1 MLYATEMLEQTNEQT
16 IDFYVKNY
24 PEVEVVSCD
33 ECKAD
38 LFLYFLDPQMA
49 SSFKQNHH
57 RGMQRVV
64 LSGKAH
70 SSRKR
75 LDAHMGYKCRC
86 GNDSILAEVES
97 GIVPQLKFDKAGQLM
112 NPDQN
117 MDIGPHHAAAV
128 KLVMAR
134 DGDLAKTKK
143 LPDSSQSVDGFTT
156 RSLKV

>member
-1 MLYATEMLEQTNEQT
+1 MLEQTNEQT

-24 PEVEVVSCD
+24 PEVELIICD
-33 ECKAD
+33 NCGEK

-49 SSFKQNHH
+49 PAYGQNHH

-75 LDAHMGYKCRC
+75 LDGHMGYKCRC
-86 GNDSILAEVES
+86 GNDSILAAVED
-97 GIVPQLKFDKAGQLM
+97 GIVPQLKFDKKGKLL
-112 NPDQN
+112 NPHEN
-117 MDIGPHHAAAV
+117 MDLGPHHAAAV

-143 LPDSSQSVDGFTT
+143 LPSGEQVVDGFIT
-156 RSLKV
+156 RRIKV